1 MFDVTTARQIE
12 YPNPNGSPFQVTVFQ
27 DRENKG
33 LWYLVPVP
41 RLRIDSD
48 SGYPIFNLTKYKSNA
63 GGIAGSCTFEMELFA
78 PPDAKLAAE
87 RQIPEIKSWG
97 QFTWVSG
104 DVFFYFEL
112 PDEKGAAKPQQIAV
126 TPSLFLSNTA
136 RFQIELPNEAAVN
149 TFAAAFS
156 GDGRVSNFSVLYEM
170 GVLTQLLGAKATIKY
185 TAKAAIEY
193 ESKYEKKKDTWGR
206 SYEVLTEIKQNLKQS
221 GAGDVQ
227 VTKGA
232 GGTNELVQMV
242 RDWAWSSLE
251 KLVADAIATAQQ
263 QAQNNQNPI
272 SVVSDINVTYSEDAI
287 VEWSTPVSRFLPK
300 FDAEIWS
307 RLYREVDNRQLEVTF
322 ELVGDPTN
330 SKGEPQFKEVECT
343 VKYPTRTTG
352 NTFKLSLAK
361 GGKTSETYV
370 APGGSFFNPEYE
382 YKFRVSFPNGPDY
395 TSEWI
400 KGNATRVE
408 IRPNQLGIRK
418 VTFTGSNV
426 PFGAPPTKG
435 LPSTKYVVEKI
446 FIDFF
451 EKPPTGQTAKLQTKE
466 MSKNGEAVP
475 FDSTYHTPITNT
487 YVYRLRYLL
496 KTGEVITVQPPEK
509 FGSNNADQIFVL
521 SPQDHLTSF
530 DLRAFSTK
538 PKTGETA
545 EAGDG
550 FLEININATYFD
562 PQNALKPP
570 QPPPPNYS
578 WDGWVPDKQPGLS
591 TSPTWTFGAEPDPQ
605 TAYFQLNGLVLY
617 GDGGSAELKD
627 VNVPF
632 SRRTLLIRDTEEIH
646 SAKIFTDQIKWCEVE
661 QVSVNVF
668 QQFESEGGV
677 LATQAEIPEKLVCSI
692 AAQSQP
698 SAAPATRNLI
708 PYNIL
713 PPAVGATVKSLPLYY
728 TLYRPRTSPKIVF
741 YYNADYVL
749 KDGTVKGT
757 GKIKLTNKLQI
768 HLPPVAT
775 DPPGQI
781 HAYEIE
787 IAANA

>member
-1 MFDVTTARQIE
+1 MFDVTTARQID
-12 YPNPNGSPFQVTVFQ
+12 YRDPHGFQVQVTVFQ

-41 RLRIDSD
+41 RLRSDSD

-63 GGIAGSCTFEMELFA
+63 GGIAGSCTFEMELFS
-78 PPDAKLAAE
+78 PPDAKRAAE
-87 RQIPEIKSWG
+87 EQIPEIKAWG

-112 PDEKGAAKPQQIAV
+112 PDETGAAKPHEIAV

-136 RFQIELPNEAAVN
+136 RFQVELPNEAAVN
-149 TFAAAFS
+149 TFAGAFS
-156 GDGRVSNFSVLYEM
+156 GDGKISNFSVLYEM

-193 ESKYEKKKDTWGR
+193 ERKYETKKDTWGK
-206 SYEVLTEIKQNLKQS
+206 SHQVLTEIKENLKQS

-227 VTKGA
+227 VTKGT

-300 FDAEIWS
+300 FDAATWS
-307 RLYREVDNRQLEVTF
+307 KLYHEVDNRQLEVIF
-322 ELVGDPTN
+322 ELLGDPTN

-352 NTFKLSLAK
+352 NTFTLSLAA
-361 GGKTSETYV
+361 GGKTSEIYI
-370 APGGSFFNPEYE
+370 APGGANFNPDYE
-382 YKFRVSFPNGPDY
+382 YRFKVTFRDGPDF
-395 TSEWI
+395 TSDWI
-400 KGNATRVE
+400 KEGATRVA

-426 PFGAPPTKG
+426 PFEGT
-435 LPSTKYVVEKI
+435 SKYVVDKV
-446 FIDFF
+446 FIDFV
-451 EKPPTGQTAKLQTKE
+451 EKPPTGQQPKLQTKE
-466 MSKNGEAVP
+466 MLKNGEAVS
-475 FDSTYHTPITNT
+475 FESTYHTPITNT
-487 YVYRLRYLL
+487 YDYRLRYQL
-496 KTGEVITVQPPEK
+496 KSGDVVTVQPPEE
-509 FGSNNADQIFVL
+509 FGSNNADEIFVL
-521 SPQDHLTSF
+521 TPQEHLTSF
-530 DLRAFSTK
+530 DLRAIAMK
-538 PKTGETA
+538 D
-545 EAGDG
+545 GDG
-550 FLEININATYFD
+550 FLEININAAYFD
-562 PQNALKPP
+562 PQNSTPP
-570 QPPPPNYS
+570 RPPNYS
-578 WDGWVPDKQPGLS
+578 WDGWVPEPEPGLS

-605 TAYFQLNGLVLY
+605 TAYFQLNGQVLY
-617 GDGGSAELKD
+617 GDGESSTLTN

-632 SRRTLLIRDTEEIH
+632 SRRALIIRDTEEIY
-646 SAKIFTDQIKWCEVE
+646 SAKIFTDKIKWDDVS
-661 QVSVNVF
+661 QVTVNVF
-668 QQFESEGGV
+668 QLFEGVGGGV
-677 LATQAEIPEKLVCSI
+677 LAVQTEIPEKLVCSI
-692 AAQSQP
+692 AEQSQP
-698 SAAPATRNLI
+698 TPETATRNLI
-708 PYNIL
+708 PYSIL
-713 PPAVGATVKSLPLYY
+713 PPAADQTVKSLPLYY
-728 TLYRPRTSPKIVF
+728 TLYRLRTSPSIVF

-757 GKIKLTNKLQI
+757 GQIELTNKLQI

-775 DPPGQI
+775 APPGQI

-787 IAANA
+787 IAADE